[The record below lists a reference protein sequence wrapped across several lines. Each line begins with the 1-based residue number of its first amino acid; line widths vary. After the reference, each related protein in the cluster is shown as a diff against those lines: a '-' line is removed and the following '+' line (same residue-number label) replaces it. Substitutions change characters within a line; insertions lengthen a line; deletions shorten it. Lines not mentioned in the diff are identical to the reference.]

1 MILETVIRISLFH
14 MIEKLRITIT
24 NKNKGKEEIGE
35 EGSKE
40 RKKGGM
46 EEGRK
51 RVKASFSC
59 KNRSEQL
66 RASKVTTSCHQKPR
80 LLSFALR
87 SYQVASVT
95 KVAS

>member
-1 MILETVIRISLFH
+1 
-14 MIEKLRITIT
+14 MIEKLKITIT
-24 NKNKGKEEIGE
+24 NKKKGKEERGE

-40 RKKGGM
+40 RKKGGR

-51 RVKASFSC
+51 RVKVSFAC

-66 RASKVTTSCHQKPR
+66 RASKVIASCHQKPR

-87 SYQVASVT
+87 SYQGASIA
-95 KVAS
+95 KVAL